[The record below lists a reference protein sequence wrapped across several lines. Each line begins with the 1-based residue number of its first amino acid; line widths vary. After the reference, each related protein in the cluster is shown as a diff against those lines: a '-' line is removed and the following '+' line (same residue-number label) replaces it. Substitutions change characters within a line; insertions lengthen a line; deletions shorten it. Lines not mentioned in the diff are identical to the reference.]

1 MNKLPAALAL
11 IGPTASGK
19 TAMAMALS
27 KKLPLEI
34 ISMDSALVYRDMN
47 IGTAKPM
54 SVERFEVVHHLL
66 DVISPTENYSAAQ
79 FAQDAVQLIHEICSR
94 QKLPLIVGGTL
105 LYFRALVE
113 GLNPLPSADETV
125 RQEIGRLKDKEGLAG
140 LYAQLQQV
148 DAPTAARLQAN
159 DSQRIE
165 RALEVF
171 LISNRPMSDW
181 LKAKRSKP
189 VVNVNSC
196 TLLPEPRS
204 QLHQII
210 QNRFEQMIQA
220 GFVDEVQN
228 LQHLYPTLNANM
240 PSMRCVGYRQIWSY
254 LAGDFGFEKMLEAS
268 VIATRQL
275 AKRQLTWLRSMTLD
289 LSINPYQNQHDLP
302 PELFQAALNCM
313 QHNQKYLS
321 A

>member
-19 TAMAMALS
+19 TAMAMALAE
-27 KKLPLEI
+27 KLPIEI
-34 ISMDSALVYRDMN
+34 VSMDSALVYQGMD
-47 IGTAKPM
+47 IGTAKPTLA
-54 SVERFEVVHHLL
+54 ERFKVVHHLL
-66 DVISPTENYSAAQ
+66 DMVSPTENYSAAQ
-79 FAQDAVQLIHEICSR
+79 FAQHAAGVIHEISS
-94 QKLPLIVGGTL
+94 QKKLPLIVGGTL

-113 GLNPLPSADETV
+113 GLNPLPSANEAV
-125 RQEIGRLKDKEGLAG
+125 RQEIGRLKDKKGLAG

-189 VVNVNSC
+189 VVNIKSC
-196 TLLPEPRS
+196 ALVPEPRS

-210 QNRFEQMIQA
+210 QNRFNQMIQV
-220 GFVDEVQN
+220 GFVDEVRN
-228 LQHLYPTLNANM
+228 LQYLYPALNANM

-254 LAGDFGFEKMLEAS
+254 LAGEINREQMIEKG

-275 AKRQLTWLRSMTLD
+275 AKRQLTWLRNMALD

-313 QHNQKYLS
+313 QQNQKYLS